1 MAACPNNAAGGKK
14 WAKKW
19 YRSCTG
25 ALLLSSCF
33 ACAILAGD
41 QMREQSMATRL
52 PVGVMIALVLVKEF
66 ALLSGQV

>member
-1 MAACPNNAAGGKK
+1 MV
-14 WAKKW
+14 
-19 YRSCTG
+19 SCTG
-25 ALLLSSCF
+25 ALLLPRCF

-41 QMREQSMATRL
+41 QMKEQSMAPRL